1 MHIEKKDS
9 KGRQMKNEVKE
20 IQRERRRNEERGSRE
35 VERKTKENLRK
46 KDKADIAGNLKW
58 EREKEIY

>member
-1 MHIEKKDS
+1 
-9 KGRQMKNEVKE
+9 MKNEVKE